1 MSPTAV
7 QVLRALAA
15 TLLVQSIVTMA
26 TLTVPVF
33 ATEAAADIGVDAS
46 AVGVFAALV
55 YAGAMTASLL
65 SGGLVPRIGAIR
77 MSQAGLAV
85 SAAAVALTASGSWPV
100 LAACA
105 VALGLGLGPATPASS
120 HILARHTPPHLSA
133 LVFSIKQTGV
143 PLGGALAGALVP
155 FFVVDLGWR
164 GASLATAAL
173 CLASIVAV
181 QPTRRHFD
189 TGLRR
194 DPVSVRADVVG
205 PLRQVLGHP
214 ALRRL
219 CAASFFFAGMQQ
231 CTAVFLVAYLVNG
244 LGLPFVEA
252 GLTLAVCQMAGVA
265 GRVAWGA
272 LADLVGRP
280 QLVLGW
286 LGVGMAAGGAA
297 AASFTA
303 EWSHGAILAACILLG
318 LTAVGWNGLFLSE
331 VARIAPDG
339 QASRATGGALFVTFF
354 GVVAAPPLFGAFVAA
369 TGSYG
374 GAFLGIAALAGASG
388 LAVLRRAERP

>member
-15 TLLVQSIVTMA
+15 TLLVQSVVTMA

-33 ATEAAADIGVDAS
+33 ATEAAPDIGVDAS

-65 SGGLVPRIGAIR
+65 SGGLVPRVGAIR

-100 LAACA
+100 LALCA

-120 HILARHTPPHLSA
+120 HILARHTPAHLSA

-143 PLGGALAGALVP
+143 PLGGALVP
-155 FFVVDLGWR
+155 FFVVELGWR

-173 CLASIVAV
+173 CLASIAAV
-181 QPTRRHFD
+181 EPTRRHFD
-189 TGLRR
+189 TGLRP
-194 DPVSVRADVVG
+194 DPVSVRADLLG

-297 AASFTA
+297 AAAFTA
-303 EWSHGAILAACILLG
+303 EWSHGAIIAACILLG
-318 LTAVGWNGLFLSE
+318 VTAVGWNGLFLSE

-374 GAFLGIAALAGASG
+374 GAFLGVAALAGVSG